1 MKKNSFLEGAFVATF
16 SILLCKILGL
26 LYVIPFYS
34 LIGNKG
40 GALYSYAYSI
50 YAIFLSLST
59 SGIPVAVS
67 KLVSEYNALE
77 QYSLKEKIYK
87 MASNIIIIVGLV
99 AFILLFVFAE
109 NIAYMFIGNIQ
120 GGNTIEEVTT
130 AIRVVSVALLIVPQ
144 QSVLRGYLQGHKMIT
159 TTSISNLLEQAVRVI
174 VIVAG
179 SYVTVKVFG
188 MPINF
193 AVYIAIFAA
202 TIAAL
207 SSYIYLKVKIHK
219 NKSQFNKEDKKEQV
233 VVTKKQLLKKIIIYA
248 LPFVIIDLIR
258 SMFGMV
264 DSFTVVKTLVNIGY
278 DVGTA
283 ETTLGVV
290 ATWASKLNMI
300 VASVAL
306 GLVTSLIPNISGSF
320 AKKDMKD
327 VNKKINESYKSILFI
342 SIPMS
347 FGLSFLAQP
356 VWVAFYGY
364 DELSINIFRFYILQA
379 IIFCV
384 HTIALNLSQS
394 LNKSK
399 LSLCTIFL
407 NLVLKIALNSPMMYL
422 LEKIG
427 INAYYGTIVTN
438 VLIQGF
444 ATMFIMLMLK
454 KEFKF
459 NYRESI
465 KSFLKTLLCL
475 VVMLIALIG
484 MTFILPLNTTTR
496 FSSILI
502 IIPYSLIGAIIY
514 MLVAKKINLISDIFG
529 EDYMKKLKSKLSNM
543 KRKKAS
549 EQ

>member
-26 LYVIPFYS
+26 LYVIPFYGM
-34 LIGNKG
+34 IGNKG

-67 KLVSEYNALE
+67 KLVSEYNALG

-87 MASNIIIIVGLV
+87 MASNIIMIIGLT
-99 AFILLFVFAE
+99 AFILLFIFAE

-120 GGNTIEEVTT
+120 GGNTIEDVTI
-130 AIRVVSVALLIVPQ
+130 AIRVVSVALLVVPQ
-144 QSVLRGYLQGHKMIT
+144 QSILRGYLQGHKMIT
-159 TTSISNLLEQAVRVI
+159 TTSISNLLEQAVRVV

-179 SYVTVKVFG
+179 SYISVKVLNL
-188 MPINF
+188 PINF
-193 AVYIAIFAA
+193 AVYIAVFSA

-207 SSYIYLKVKIHK
+207 SSYIYLKIKIHK
-219 NKSQFNKEDKKEQV
+219 NRSQFLVEDTKEKVNVRRRD
-233 VVTKKQLLKKIIIYA
+233 LLKKIFFYA

-258 SMFGMV
+258 SLFGMV
-264 DSFTVVKTLVNIGY
+264 DSFTVVKTMVNIGY
-278 DVGTA
+278 DVNVA

-306 GLVTSLIPNISGSF
+306 GLVTSLIPNVSGSF

-327 VNKKINESYKSILFI
+327 VNEKINQSYKSILFI
-342 SIPMS
+342 AIPMS

-356 VWVAFYGY
+356 VWVSFYGY

-379 IIFCV
+379 ILFCV
-384 HTIALNLSQS
+384 HTIALNLAQT

-399 LSLCTIFL
+399 ISLSVIFS
-407 NLVLKIALNSPMMYL
+407 NLVFKVLLNVPMMYL
-422 LEKIG
+422 LEYIG

-438 VLIQGF
+438 VLIQGS
-444 ATMFIMLMLK
+444 ATLYIMIKLK

-459 NYRESI
+459 NYRESV
-465 KSFLKTLLCL
+465 KSLLKTILCL
-475 VVMLIALIG
+475 VIMLLVLIA
-484 MTFILPLNTTTR
+484 MTFVLPLNTTTR
-496 FSSILI
+496 LSSILI
-502 IIPYSLIGAIIY
+502 IIPYSLVGALVY
-514 MLVAKKINLISDIFG
+514 MLVAKRINLISDIFG
-529 EDYMKKLKSKLSNM
+529 KDYMKQL
-543 KRKKAS
+543 KRKISNLKMKKIK
-549 EQ
+549 E

>member
-1 MKKNSFLEGAFVATF
+1 MKKNSFLEGAVIATF

-87 MASNIIIIVGLV
+87 MASNIIIIIGLI

-120 GGNTIEEVTT
+120 GGNTIEDVTT

-159 TTSISNLLEQAVRVI
+159 TTSISNLLEQVVRVV

-179 SYVTVKVFG
+179 SYITVKVFG

-202 TIAAL
+202 TVAAL
-207 SSYIYLKVKIHK
+207 SSYIYLKIKIHK
-219 NKSQFNKEDKKEQV
+219 NKSQFNVNDIEEKETIN
-233 VVTKKQLLKKIIIYA
+233 VTKKELLKKIFFYA

-258 SMFGMV
+258 SAYGMV
-264 DSFTVVKTLVNIGY
+264 DSFTVVKTMVNIGY

-306 GLVTSLIPNISGSF
+306 GLVTSLIPNIAGSF

-327 VNKKINESYKSILFI
+327 VNKKLNQSYTSILFI
-342 SIPMS
+342 TIPMAV
-347 FGLSFLAQP
+347 GLSFLAQP
-356 VWVAFYGY
+356 VWVSFYGY
-364 DELSINIFRFYILQA
+364 DKLSIDIFRFYILQA

-384 HTIALNLSQS
+384 YTVALNSSQTM
-394 LNKSK
+394 NKTK
-399 LSLCTIFL
+399 LSLGTLIVNFAL
-407 NLVLKIALNSPMMYL
+407 KLVLNIPMMYIL
-422 LEKIG
+422 KYIG
-427 INAYYGTIVTN
+427 IESYYATITTN
-438 VLIQGF
+438 ILVQGG
-444 ATMFIMLMLK
+444 ATIFIMLMLK

-459 NYRESI
+459 SYREII
-465 KSFLKTLLCL
+465 KTFGKTLVCL
-475 VVMLIALIG
+475 VVMLIVLLL
-484 MTFILPLNTTTR
+484 MTLVIPLNTTTR
-496 FSSILI
+496 LSSILT
-502 IIPYSLIGAIIY
+502 IIPYTLVGAFVY
-514 MLVAKKINLISDIFG
+514 MFIAKKINLISDIFG
-529 EDYMKKLKSKLSNM
+529 KNYMKEIKDKLS
-543 KRKKAS
+543 KKIIKNDV
-549 EQ
+549 